1 MSRDGAINIDM
12 TRLFVAVDVA
22 VLLRPWRGS
31 SDSLTS
37 SPIEIGSS
45 SSIEIGGKLGC
56 IWRSRGTI
64 CEANQENHPCNT
76 PTDASVK
83 GGVVVRR
90 FVVGAGC
97 GADCSRRNS
106 HCAGQWGSNR
116 GTQLGI
122 RSADV
127 GHESGRECTGS
138 CLQQETT
145 RLNVRKD
152 IQESRS
158 NQGQV

>member
-1 MSRDGAINIDM
+1 M

-37 SPIEIGSS
+37 SLIEIG
-45 SSIEIGGKLGC
+45 EFKLGC
-56 IWRSRGTI
+56 IWRPRGTI

-145 RLNVRKD
+145 RLNVKKD
-152 IQESRS
+152 IQENRRS